1 MSERTNAKCLGS
13 QGSMSFKGEPYGLE
27 GPGHLPGDIGLE
39 SLPKGAVRYAQKN
52 RDTPW
57 EEVVMSAGEEI
68 KLWG

>member
-1 MSERTNAKCLGS
+1 
-13 QGSMSFKGEPYGLE
+13 MSFKGEPYGLE

-39 SLPKGAVRYAQKN
+39 SLPKGAVRYAQRN

-57 EEVVMSAGEEI
+57 EEVVMSASEEI